1 MSRVIK
7 QAVHFPVPSRD
18 LFDTYLDAEKHAAAI
33 GSTASVSREAG
44 AEFRAYDGG
53 LTGRNLAIVPGRLI
67 VQSWRASV
75 WQADDPDSVLILAF
89 ADDDDG
95 GRIDLV
101 QLNVPDHAVDLID
114 AGWKQHYWQPW
125 RTYFEGRTASTGSRP

>member
-1 MSRVIK
+1 MSRVIE
-7 QAVHFPVPSRD
+7 QTVHFSVPGRE
-18 LFDTYLDAEKHAAAI
+18 LFETYLDSTRHAAAI
-33 GSTASVSREAG
+33 GSTVSVSRGAG

-53 LTGRNLAIVPGRLI
+53 LTGRNLAIIPDRLI

-75 WQADDPDSVLILAF
+75 WQTDDPDSVLILTF
-89 ADDDDG
+89 GDDEAG

-101 QLNVPDHAVDLID
+101 QVNVPEHAVAMID

-125 RTYFEGRTASTGSRP
+125 SAYFEGRSVPTPV

>member
-1 MSRVIK
+1 MSRVIE
-7 QAVHFPVPSRD
+7 QTVHFSVSARM

-33 GSTASVSREAG
+33 GSSVSVGRQAG

-53 LTGRNLAIVPGRLI
+53 LTGRNLAIVPDRLI

-75 WQADDPDSVLILAF
+75 WQADDADSVLILTFGDEPA
-89 ADDDDG
+89 G

-101 QLNVPDHAVDLID
+101 QVNVPEHVVDVID
-114 AGWKQHYWQPW
+114 EGWKQHYWQPW
-125 RTYFEGRTASTGSRP
+125 RAHFEGRSGQTPA